1 MSGFVHSGRMTKRIP
16 PRIQVATIG
25 AALLV
30 GVGSAGWVVG
40 RSTAPDHDRGSASS
54 TADYAAGLAAG
65 RALQIGDTVPPGS
78 KSATVTAFK
87 AGYRAGQ
94 NDSFGAYDGGW
105 KIGFPY
111 VVVLADGVGGATYQI
126 ASRIQFEAGTAYRL
140 CPDGH
145 SICH

>member
-1 MSGFVHSGRMTKRIP
+1 MTKRT
-16 PRIQVATIG
+16 RQALIG
-25 AALLV
+25 AVLLV
-30 GVGSAGWVVG
+30 GVGAAGWLGG
-40 RSTAPDHDRGSASS
+40 RSAAPKHDRGFVAGN
-54 TADYAAGLAAG
+54 TTGYAAGLAAG
-65 RALQIGDTVPPGS
+65 RALQIGDSVPPAS
-78 KSATVTAFK
+78 KAATVTAFK

-105 KIGFPY
+105 KMDFPY

-126 ASRIQFEAGTAYRL
+126 ASRIQFEPGTTYRL

>member
-1 MSGFVHSGRMTKRIP
+1 MSGFVHSGRMTKRT
-16 PRIQVATIG
+16 QLAAIG
-25 AALLV
+25 AVVLV
-30 GVGSAGWVVG
+30 CVGSAGWLIG
-40 RSTAPDHDRGSASS
+40 RSTVPRHDRTVVPSS

-78 KSATVTAFK
+78 KTATIAAFK

-111 VVVLADGVGGATYQI
+111 VVVLAHGADGATYQF

-140 CPDGH
+140 CPGGH